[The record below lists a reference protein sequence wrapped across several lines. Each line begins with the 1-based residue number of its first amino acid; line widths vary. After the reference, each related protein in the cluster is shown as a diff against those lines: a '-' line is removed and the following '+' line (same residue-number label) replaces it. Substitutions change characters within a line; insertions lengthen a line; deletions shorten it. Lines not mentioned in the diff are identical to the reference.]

1 LPSKTSVTKY
11 RVRPKTAK
19 LNRKASHPT
28 VATHTTTKPM
38 EPESKKMSETLDN
51 IKLHLQNPQ
60 LLKKTSDE
68 MHTFQNATR
77 TSNVWRNAYFL
88 STSVE

>member
-1 LPSKTSVTKY
+1 
-11 RVRPKTAK
+11 
-19 LNRKASHPT
+19 
-28 VATHTTTKPM
+28 M